1 MRARE
6 SACASDAAA
15 AVSLGLP
22 AAGRSSCC
30 SGGELLRACCAKW
43 GVRYATIVADAD
55 EPGRRGAAAL
65 GKLLGLRHRIVLPPA
80 PHKDLRDWCA
90 ADKIDLDAFRR
101 HAHAFPWTR

>member
-1 MRARE
+1 MATGLGKTVVFGEVVRRVLAQTGKRVMVLAHRE
-6 SACASDAAA
+6 ELIRQGCEKIAAA
-15 AVSLGLP
+15 TG
-22 AAGRSSCC
+22 
-30 SGGELLRACCAKW
+30 
-43 GVRYATIVADAD
+43 AD

-90 ADKIDLDAFRR
+90 ADKIDLAAFRR